1 MYKYNKMMKDII
13 IDSYEIL
20 YDEDE
25 NLLYDDEHLFNI
37 ILENYK
43 TNNQTDIYDFWYSSH
58 SLDLENDENPFNYH
72 NDIQLAIIKTYA
84 PDIYNTYEYDED
96 YFEYN
101 EEHKNIF
108 EPTLDIC
115 AEIIKSRFTDKL
127 FKIINAIEGDELSD
141 ADTDTDE

>member
-1 MYKYNKMMKDII
+1 MPNLMMKDIPI
-13 IDSYEIL
+13 GSDEIL
-20 YDEDE
+20 YDEDG
-25 NLLYDDEHLFNI
+25 NLLYDDEHIFNI
-37 ILENYK
+37 ILKNYK
-43 TNNQTDIYDFWYSSH
+43 ENNQTNVYDFWYDAH
-58 SLDLENDENPFNYH
+58 NLLFDLEDDSYPINEY

-84 PDIYNTYEYDED
+84 PDIYDTYEYDED
-96 YFEYN
+96 YFEYD

-141 ADTDTDE
+141 ADTDTEE

>member
-1 MYKYNKMMKDII
+1 MPNLMMKDIPI
-13 IDSYEIL
+13 GSDEIL
-20 YDEDE
+20 YDEDG

-43 TNNQTDIYDFWYSSH
+43 ENNQTDIYDFWYSAH
-58 SLDLENDENPFNYH
+58 SFDLESDENPDYY

-96 YFEYN
+96 YFEYDD
-101 EEHKNIF
+101 EQKNIF

-115 AEIIKSRFTDKL
+115 AEIIKSRFTDK
-127 FKIINAIEGDELSD
+127 FYKVINAIEGDNLSD